1 MNELEKMN
9 VGFVIRASSKEWQ
22 LIEDF
27 VSRHSDIIYVRKT
40 APAIRLRIRLESGED
55 VKEGKNNVNVKC

>member
-27 VSRHSDIIYVRKT
+27 VSRHSDIIYVRKNC
-40 APAIRLRIRLESGED
+40 ARDKIKNPFRIGRR
-55 VKEGKNNVNVKC
+55 C